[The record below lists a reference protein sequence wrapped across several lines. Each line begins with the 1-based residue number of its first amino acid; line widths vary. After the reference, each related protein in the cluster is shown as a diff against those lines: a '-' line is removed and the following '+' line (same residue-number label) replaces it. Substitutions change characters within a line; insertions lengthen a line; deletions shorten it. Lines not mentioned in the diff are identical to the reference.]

1 MSLQADYLIPTDFGL
16 SEERKMMI
24 DMLKK
29 FKEKECPK
37 EKIAEWD
44 EASHF
49 PVDVWKKLG
58 NEGILGAFVFDCVCT
73 CDVCTQLWRPT
84 NIA

>member
-29 FKEKECPK
+29 FKEKVTCN
-37 EKIAEWD
+37 
-44 EASHF
+44 SHYQ
-49 PVDVWKKLG
+49 
-58 NEGILGAFVFDCVCT
+58 IVF
-73 CDVCTQLWRPT
+73 L
-84 NIA
+84 